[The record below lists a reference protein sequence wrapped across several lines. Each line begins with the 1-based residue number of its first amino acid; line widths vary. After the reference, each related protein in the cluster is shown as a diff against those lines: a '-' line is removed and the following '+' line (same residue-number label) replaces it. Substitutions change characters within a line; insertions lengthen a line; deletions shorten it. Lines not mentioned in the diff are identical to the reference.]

1 MSLTKLQQA
10 FITALRVSPE
20 CDFESLSRGTTPE
33 WESVAHMELVV
44 ELEQAFG
51 VALSADDVFGLEDF
65 RTARAILSRHGI
77 NVGA

>member
-1 MSLTKLQQA
+1 
-10 FITALRVSPE
+10 
-20 CDFESLSRGTTPE
+20 
-33 WESVAHMELVV
+33 MELVV